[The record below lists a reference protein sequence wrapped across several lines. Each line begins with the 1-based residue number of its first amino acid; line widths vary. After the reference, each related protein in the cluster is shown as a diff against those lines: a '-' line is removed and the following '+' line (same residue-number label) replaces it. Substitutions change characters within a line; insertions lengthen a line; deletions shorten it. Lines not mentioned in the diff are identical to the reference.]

1 MRGHNR
7 LFLCPH
13 FSLSRSRR
21 YTELQIYSY
30 WVKMV
35 KRRVVVTGTGLVT
48 PLGTGSEKTW
58 RNLCDGKSGI
68 SHITRF
74 DTTDSDVKIAAEVRD
89 FNPEDFIEPKL
100 ARHLDPFVQY
110 ALAAAGMALK
120 ESGLTIDETNAERV
134 GVFTGNGIGGLST
147 IEKYHQIL
155 LERGPR
161 KITPFFIPMVI
172 SNMSAGQISIV
183 HGAKGPNLS
192 VTTACAAGTHAVG
205 EAFRS
210 VSRGDCDMAITGG
223 SESTICPLAVGGF
236 NSMKALSRSNENPE
250 KASRPFD
257 RDRNG
262 FVISEGAGMLVLEE
276 LEHAKNRGAHIFAEV
291 IGFGLS
297 GDGYHMAAPPEN
309 GDGAVRCMQMAL
321 DDAGLAPEDIDYINA
336 HGTSTPLNDV
346 VETRAIKTVFGE
358 HAYKLA
364 ISSTKSMIGHM
375 LGGAGGVEAVFL
387 ALSIRDQIIAP
398 TINLENPEPE
408 CDLDY
413 VPNKARETVVRAAIS
428 NSFGFGGT
436 NAVLAM
442 KKFEE

>member
-1 MRGHNR
+1 
-7 LFLCPH
+7 
-13 FSLSRSRR
+13 
-21 YTELQIYSY
+21 
-30 WVKMV
+30 MV
-35 KRRVVVTGTGLVT
+35 KRRVVVTGVGLVT
-48 PLGTGSEKTW
+48 PLGTGTEKTW
-58 RNLCDGKSGI
+58 RNLCEGKSGI

-74 DTTDSDVKIAAEVRD
+74 DTTEFGVKIAAEVKD

-110 ALAAAGMALK
+110 AIAAAGMALK
-120 ESGLTIDETNAERV
+120 ESGLTIDDTNAIRV

-147 IEKYHQIL
+147 IEKYHQIS

-172 SNMSAGQISIV
+172 SNMSAGQISIIC
-183 HGAKGPNLS
+183 GAKGPNLS
-192 VTTACAAGTHAVG
+192 ITTACAAGTHAVG

-210 VSRGDCDMAITGG
+210 ISRGDCEVAITGG

-236 NSMKALSRSNENPE
+236 NAMKALSRNNENPE

-257 RDRNG
+257 RDRDG
-262 FVISEGAGMLVLEE
+262 FIISEGGGMMILEE
-276 LEHAKNRGAHIFAEV
+276 LEYARSRGAQIFAEV
-291 IGFGLS
+291 VGFGMT
-297 GDGYHMAAPPEN
+297 GDGYHMAAPPEDGN
-309 GDGAVRCMQMAL
+309 GAVRCMQMAL
-321 DDAGLAPEDIDYINA
+321 DDAGLVPEDIDYINA

-364 ISSTKSMIGHM
+364 ISSTKSMTGHM
-375 LGGAGGVEAVFL
+375 LGGAGGIESVFL
-387 ALSIRDQIIAP
+387 ALSVHQQIIPP
-398 TINLENPEPE
+398 TINLENPDPE

-413 VPNKARETVVRAAIS
+413 VPNKARETVIRAALS

-436 NAVLAM
+436 NAVVAM
-442 KKFEE
+442 KKFAE

>member
-1 MRGHNR
+1 M
-7 LFLCPH
+7 
-13 FSLSRSRR
+13 
-21 YTELQIYSY
+21 
-30 WVKMV
+30 
-35 KRRVVVTGTGLVT
+35 TGTGLVT
-48 PLGTGSEKTW
+48 PLGTGTEKTW

-68 SHITRF
+68 SQITRF
-74 DTTDSDVKIAAEVRD
+74 DTSDFAVKIAAEVKD
-89 FNPEDFIEPKL
+89 FSPEDFIEPKL
-100 ARHLDPFVQY
+100 AKHLDPFVQY
-110 ALAAAGMALK
+110 AVAAAGMAIK
-120 ESGLTIDETNAERV
+120 ESGLTIDESNATRV

-155 LERGPR
+155 MERGPR
-161 KITPFFIPMVI
+161 RITPFFIPMVI
-172 SNMSAGQISIV
+172 SNLSAGQISIIN
-183 HGAKGPNLS
+183 GAKGPNLS

-210 VSRGDCDMAITGG
+210 ISRGDCDMAITGG
-223 SESTICPLAVGGF
+223 SESTICSLAVGGF
-236 NSMKALSRSNENPE
+236 NSMKALSRNNENPE

-257 RDRNG
+257 KDRNG

-276 LEHAKNRGAHIFAEV
+276 LEHAQKRGAHILAEV
-291 IGFGLS
+291 VGFGLS
-297 GDGYHMAAPPEN
+297 GDGHHMAAPPED

-375 LGGAGGVEAVFL
+375 LGGAGGVESVFL
-387 ALSIRDQIIAP
+387 ALSIRDQIIPP
-398 TINLENPEPE
+398 TINLENPDPE

-413 VPNKARETVVRAAIS
+413 VPNKARETVIKAAIS

-436 NAVLAM
+436 NAVIAM

>member
-1 MRGHNR
+1 M
-7 LFLCPH
+7 L
-13 FSLSRSRR
+13 
-21 YTELQIYSY
+21 
-30 WVKMV
+30 
-35 KRRVVVTGTGLVT
+35 KRRVVVTGSGLVT
-48 PLGTGSEKTW
+48 PLGTGTEKTW

-68 SHITRF
+68 SQITRF
-74 DTTDSDVKIAAEVRD
+74 DTSDYAVKIAAEVKD
-89 FNPEDFIEPKL
+89 FSPGDFIEPKL

-110 ALAAAGMALK
+110 AVAAADMAIK
-120 ESGLTIDETNAERV
+120 ESGLTIDNSNAARV

-147 IEKYHQIL
+147 IEKYHQISM
-155 LERGPR
+155 ERGPR

-172 SNMSAGQISIV
+172 SNLSAGQISIV
-183 HGAKGPNLS
+183 YGAKGPNLS

-210 VSRGDCDMAITGG
+210 ISRGDCDVAITGG

-236 NSMKALSRSNENPE
+236 NAMKALSRNNENPE

-257 RDRNG
+257 KDRNG
-262 FVISEGAGMLVLEE
+262 FIISEGGGMLILEE
-276 LEHAKNRGAHIFAEV
+276 LEHAQRRGARILAEIV
-291 IGFGLS
+291 GFGLS
-297 GDGYHMAAPPEN
+297 GDGYHMAAPPED
-309 GDGAVRCMQMAL
+309 GDGAVRCMRMAL
-321 DDAGLAPEDIDYINA
+321 DDAGCTPEDIDYINA

-346 VETRAIKTVFGE
+346 VETRAIKTVFGG

-364 ISSTKSMIGHM
+364 VSSTKSMTGHM
-375 LGGAGGVEAVFL
+375 LGGAGGIESVFL
-387 ALSIRDQIIAP
+387 ALSIKDQIIPP

-413 VPNKARETVVRAAIS
+413 VPNTARETLIRAALS

-436 NAVLAM
+436 NAVLVM

>member
-1 MRGHNR
+1 M
-7 LFLCPH
+7 
-13 FSLSRSRR
+13 
-21 YTELQIYSY
+21 
-30 WVKMV
+30 VKMV

-48 PLGTGSEKTW
+48 PLGTGTEKTW
-58 RNLCDGKSGI
+58 KNLCDGKSGI
-68 SHITRF
+68 GNITRF
-74 DTTDSDVKIAAEVRD
+74 DTSDFAVKIAAEVKD
-89 FNPEDFIEPKL
+89 FDPQNFIEPKL

-110 ALAAAGMALK
+110 AVAAADMAIK
-120 ESGLTIDETNAERV
+120 EAGLSIDDANATRV

-147 IEKYHQIL
+147 IEKYHKIS

-172 SNMSAGQISIV
+172 SNLSAGQISIIY
-183 HGAKGPNLS
+183 GAKGPNLS

-210 VSRGDCDMAITGG
+210 IIRGDCDIVITGG

-236 NSMKALSRSNENPE
+236 NAMKALSRNNENPS

-257 RDRNG
+257 KDRDG
-262 FVISEGAGMLVLEE
+262 FIISEGAGMLVLEE
-276 LEHAKNRGAHIFAEV
+276 LEHARSRNAEIFAEV
-291 IGFGLS
+291 VGFGLS
-297 GDGYHMAAPPEN
+297 GDGHHMAAPPED

-321 DDAGLAPEDIDYINA
+321 DDAGLGPGDIDYINA

-358 HAYKLA
+358 HANKLA

-375 LGGAGGVEAVFL
+375 LGGAGGVESVFL
-387 ALSIRDQIIAP
+387 ALSIRDQIIPP
-398 TINLENPEPE
+398 TINLENPDPE

-413 VPNKARETVVRAAIS
+413 VPNKARETVIKAAIS

>member
-1 MRGHNR
+1 
-7 LFLCPH
+7 
-13 FSLSRSRR
+13 
-21 YTELQIYSY
+21 
-30 WVKMV
+30 MV

-48 PLGTGSEKTW
+48 PLGTGTEKTW

-74 DTTDSDVKIAAEVRD
+74 DTTDFGVKIAAEVKD

-110 ALAAAGMALK
+110 AVAAADMALK
-120 ESGLTIDETNAERV
+120 ESGLMIDDANATRV

-147 IEKYHQIL
+147 IEKYHKIS

-172 SNMSAGQISIV
+172 SNLSAGQISIV
-183 HGAKGPNLS
+183 YGAKGPNLS

-210 VSRGDCDMAITGG
+210 VSRGDCDIAITGG

-236 NSMKALSRSNENPE
+236 SAMKALSRSNENPE

-257 RDRNG
+257 RDRDG

-276 LEHAKNRGAHIFAEV
+276 LEHAQNRGAHIFAEV

-321 DDAGLAPEDIDYINA
+321 EDGGIAPEDIDYINA

-375 LGGAGGVEAVFL
+375 LGGAGGVESVFL
-387 ALSIRDQIIAP
+387 ALSIRDQIIPP

-413 VPNKARETVVRAAIS
+413 VPNKARETVIRAAIS